1 MRLKRSRRTNPCLRA
16 STESFLTESLEGYLA
31 GRAELRSAVT
41 EKAKMDRT
49 AELRSAG
56 FGFNG
61 AKAVYPGGKTTSRKL
76 AVQTAFKKQKR
87 HTAKNEDGR
96 GRGESRE
103 TRREWI
109 LGECSLHRG
118 LVSSVAAGPGLHR
131 RSGFWQETTFWGRVS
146 ERTSP
151 PVGPQ
156 HRHCPTPNRLKGETV
171 QT

>member
-1 MRLKRSRRTNPCLRA
+1 
-16 STESFLTESLEGYLA
+16 
-31 GRAELRSAVT
+31 
-41 EKAKMDRT
+41 MDRT